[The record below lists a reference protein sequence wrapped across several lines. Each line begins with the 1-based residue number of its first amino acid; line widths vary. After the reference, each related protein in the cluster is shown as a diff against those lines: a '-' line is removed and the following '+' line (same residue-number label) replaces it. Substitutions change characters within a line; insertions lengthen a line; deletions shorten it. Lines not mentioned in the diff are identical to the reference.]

1 MPTTEAHTCGYC
13 PVNGL
18 SIYYESLG
26 TGGVPLLMLHG
37 AFCTIT
43 NLRAQMVS
51 LAKSRR
57 VIAIESQGHGRTADI
72 DRPLSYP
79 QLADD
84 AAGVLWHLEI
94 PVADIYGYSA
104 GGGIAQHL
112 TIRHPELVR
121 KLVIASSCYS
131 PEGFPEEVLKGLK
144 NLSMEHM
151 GGSSYEIEYKQIAPD
166 PEGFPGLV
174 ERIKELNISMKPIP
188 EEDIRGIQAP
198 TFVLMGDSDVIR
210 AKHVYEMFKLRGGGV
225 NADMVG
231 LPQAQ
236 LAVIPGTSHKGMME
250 RPWVAE
256 MIDEF
261 LQREVLMSSL

>member
-1 MPTTEAHTCGYC
+1 MFTAEAPTAGYC

-37 AFCTIT
+37 AFCTIN
-43 NLRAQMVS
+43 NLRSQMVS
-51 LAKSRR
+51 LASNRR

-72 DRPLSYP
+72 DRPFSYS

-84 AAGVLWHLEI
+84 AAAVLRYLEI
-94 PVADIYGYSA
+94 PVADIYGYSV
-104 GGGIAQHL
+104 GGGVALNL

-121 KLVIASSCYS
+121 KLVIASSSYS
-131 PEGFPEEVLKGLK
+131 PDGFLEGMLQGLK
-144 NLSMEHM
+144 DLSMQHM
-151 GGSSYEIEYKQIAPD
+151 GGSSYETEYKRTAPNPD
-166 PEGFPGLV
+166 GFPGLV
-174 ERIKELNISMKPIP
+174 EKIKELNVNMKPIS
-188 EEDIRGIQAP
+188 EEDIRGITAP
-198 TFVLMGDSDVIR
+198 TFVLIGDSDLIR
-210 AKHVYEMFKLRGGGV
+210 VEHAYEMFKLRGGGV

-236 LAVIPGTSHKGMME
+236 MAVIPGTGHEGMME
-250 RPWVAE
+250 RRWVAE

-261 LQREVLMSSL
+261 LQKEVPEC

>member
-1 MPTTEAHTCGYC
+1 
-13 PVNGL
+13 
-18 SIYYESLG
+18 
-26 TGGVPLLMLHG
+26 
-37 AFCTIT
+37 
-43 NLRAQMVS
+43 MVS
-51 LAKSRR
+51 LAHNRR

-72 DRPLSYP
+72 DKPLSYP

-84 AAGVLWHLEI
+84 AATVLRYLEI
-94 PVADIYGYSA
+94 PVADIYGYSV

-112 TIRHPELVR
+112 VIRHPELVR

-131 PEGFPEEVLKGLK
+131 PDGFPKGMLEGLK

-151 GGSSYEIEYKQIAPD
+151 AGSSYETEYKRIAPNPD
-166 PEGFPGLV
+166 GFPGLV
-174 ERIKELNISMKPIP
+174 EKIKELNVNMKPIP

-198 TFVLMGDSDVIR
+198 TFVLVGDSDVIR
-210 AKHVYEMFKLRGGGV
+210 VEHVYEMFKLRGGGV
-225 NADMVG
+225 NADLVG

-261 LQREVLMSSL
+261 LQSRIRNFDDVFLQREDEEC